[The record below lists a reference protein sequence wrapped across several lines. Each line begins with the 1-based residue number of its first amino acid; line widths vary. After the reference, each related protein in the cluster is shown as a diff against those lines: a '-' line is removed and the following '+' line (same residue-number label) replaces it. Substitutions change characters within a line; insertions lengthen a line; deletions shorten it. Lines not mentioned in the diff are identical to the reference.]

1 MEIVTK
7 VACSR
12 TVVAEMERREWRLMY
27 QSGFAQRTR
36 TARKNK

>member
-1 MEIVTK
+1 MEIVSK

-12 TVVAEMERREWRLMY
+12 TVVEMERRESRLMC

-36 TARKNK
+36 TTRKNI